1 MCQDG
6 GGSVEEGNRKDET
19 PDIGSSQQ
27 LARDVAALL
36 FTSNM
41 SRKSGAEKKFSDI
54 LSLYLQ
60 EMHSLQDEGELEKL
74 IWNKNPYFLRTSD

>member
-6 GGSVEEGNRKDET
+6 GGSVEKGNREDET

-36 FTSNM
+36 FASNV
-41 SRKSGAEKKFSDI
+41 SRKLGAEKKFSDI

-60 EMHSLQDEGELEKL
+60 EMHNLQDEGELEKL
-74 IWNKNPYFLRTSD
+74 N